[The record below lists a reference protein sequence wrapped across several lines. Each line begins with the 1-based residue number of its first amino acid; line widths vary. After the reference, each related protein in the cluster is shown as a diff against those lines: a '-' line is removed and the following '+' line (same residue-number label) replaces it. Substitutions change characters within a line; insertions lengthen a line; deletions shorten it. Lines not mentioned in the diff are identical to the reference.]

1 MNSGQTYNY
10 LNLNLMKT
18 ILQIS
23 GNYFDSL
30 FNEKNVRKV
39 ELLILRLA
47 VFAFLLHLI
56 IIFLGNNFTYFQN
69 FQHSYLKAIYTPF
82 SFILFYEVFLLVIII
97 PKSISEFI
105 GKQFEVITLITLRS
119 FFHDIADFDSK
130 NSFSISSPEFISLL
144 YDLGASLLML
154 ALTILY
160 YKIYRNNRKSEII
173 GELNDFINIKKLTS
187 LTMTL
192 ILLLLSFASL
202 FNWSFEM
209 LEALKVNQHY
219 PDPNTVFYA
228 DFFSVMVFV
237 DVFLLII
244 SFIFHFSFFTIFRN
258 ASFIITTILI
268 RMSLTI
274 DKPMNYII
282 ILIGFL
288 FSVIAFYLYSLRNGN
303 GKAVE

>member
-1 MNSGQTYNY
+1 
-10 LNLNLMKT
+10 MKA
-18 ILQIS
+18 ILQTTS
-23 GNYFDSL
+23 NYFDSL
-30 FNEKNVRKV
+30 FNEKNVRSV
-39 ELLILRLA
+39 ELLILRA
-47 VFAFLLHLI
+47 AIFAFLLHLI

-130 NSFSISSPEFISLL
+130 NSISINNPEFISLL
-144 YDLGASLLML
+144 YDLGASLVML
-154 ALTILY
+154 GLTILY
-160 YKIYRNNRKSEII
+160 YKIYRNNRKSDFV
-173 GELNDFINIKKLTS
+173 GELNDFINIKKLMS
-187 LTMTL
+187 LSMTL
-192 ILLLLSFASL
+192 ILLLLSVGSF
-202 FNWSFEM
+202 FNWSIDM
-209 LEALKVNQHY
+209 LEALKVNQNY

-228 DFFSVMVFV
+228 DFFSIMIFV

-244 SFIFHFSFFTIFRN
+244 SFIYHFSFFTIFRN

-274 DKPMNYII
+274 EKPMNYII

-288 FSVIAFYLYSLRNGN
+288 FSVFSFYLYSLRNGN
-303 GKAVE
+303 GKKVE